1 MAEMRS
7 RDAMYAGLLSATA
20 QHEHEAVTLRGEAH
34 QLREELG
41 AIHARAAHLQS
52 ERDSMML
59 KMERGHEELHR
70 SQAARRELEER
81 VAAMEAEQQQAAAR
95 FAALQGGL
103 EEKNANIQQVRAT
116 PATMSTFAISSP
128 PRLFTC
134 AGSTCPLSRSAQP
147 HPFSSHIP
155 LQLQNQLDTSVKAAQ
170 EAHER
175 LRGQGETELQAAKTR
190 ADESEARVAELERR
204 LKEAEQTAL
213 EAQEATEKVQFEL
226 ELSHALL
233 EESAHTH
240 DENLASA
247 VAKADEFRA
256 TMATAL
262 HVPSRADL
270 AELEKAA
277 AELYQLA
284 QTTAGHRE
292 QMRRAEEERN
302 QASSAIREQLELVH
316 ECVTAICTESAG
328 ETAQDL
334 RLRASSDIDDGGH
347 SENDAP
353 NGDGATRVDR
363 PASKSSKVLASA
375 AAAAAAHASGD
386 SDASSAAVDR
396 RRRRQQQARRRHE
409 RRHADNLP
417 LAASLRPLKFQ
428 LSAALRRSP
437 KEGSPLADVAHHT
450 LDSLMQLMTWF
461 EAALKREQARA
472 EADFA
477 QERASL
483 LGAKRE
489 ADERAGAAESSW
501 QLASESVERGREAVT
516 QLQAQLSSKAD
527 ALSKAQ
533 AGESAAIVR
542 AVSASEAAAAAEK
555 RAEEAGAALE
565 ESRRRLADLE
575 RDFNALSQK
584 RGRSHSHSHSR
595 GRSRSAARNDDGA
608 LRDAAAS
615 RGARAHSASPGMSRR
630 PLGAAADASTV
641 PSIRISSAAASERA
655 ASEAVDANDAGGD
668 AHSGLHDDDDESG
681 TASEAES
688 GCPGCAEAWAR
699 LDTSE
704 AALGEAAAAE
714 RRASTALAAQ
724 ERLVKEL
731 RDAGYVRM
739 SRLRDL
745 EGELR
750 LAQASTE
757 EKQAAAQR
765 EEERLSRELMQAH
778 ERCHAQQARLA
789 ELEETVAQSSDA
801 RALQQY
807 RGEATEL
814 RGKVAALEARLTDV
828 RADLNDD
835 LKAQLLDLQEEL
847 DEARRERDEERQS
860 RDERRQAAALQIAT
874 LKAEINVRDNTIEAL
889 RETVAL
895 LQRDDSKELIKK
907 FEERVEELEEEK
919 RLVEAQVEEQRGLV
933 AVANERISFLE
944 DMRQKDDTVSRLE
957 ARLEKSKALIDE
969 LKQASEEDALALR
982 DLRARVLEH
991 ESELEVVRKELR
1003 TRTLQLEDARA
1014 LGRYFVAQVETLI
1027 GDIVTALDI
1036 HNPPPLAGEVWQ
1048 ELPSKEAAAEDLQA
1062 QLLIDMSEAQRKK
1075 RWEKSLSKLQ
1085 EEMLGKIRRV
1095 HGEAE
1100 RLASLE
1106 SKYKNDADRIVE
1118 VMKMQCDERVRL
1130 LEAKLQRKETVLAG
1144 YDKDLGQLHLL
1155 KVACGLWKR
1164 RLCASQTERGTCFG

>member
-41 AIHARAAHLQS
+41 AIHGRATHLQS

-103 EEKNANIQQVRAT
+103 EEKDATIQQVRTT
-116 PATMSTFAISSP
+116 PVTMTALAFSLLASSRAHP
-128 PRLFTC
+128 SLAPRV
-134 AGSTCPLSRSAQP
+134 LSAAQRSAASFFFQ
-147 HPFSSHIP
+147 IP
-155 LQLQNQLDTSVKAAQ
+155 LQLQNRLDTSVKAAQ
-170 EAHER
+170 EEHER
-175 LRGQGETELQAAKTR
+175 LRSQGETELQAAKTR

-204 LKEAEQTAL
+204 LKEAEQAAH
-213 EAQEATEKVQFEL
+213 EAQEVAEKVQFEL

-233 EESAHTH
+233 EENAHTH
-240 DENLASA
+240 DESLASA
-247 VAKADEFRA
+247 IAKADEFRA
-256 TMATAL
+256 AIAAAL
-262 HVPSRADL
+262 HAPPKANL

-284 QTTAGHRE
+284 QTTTGHQE
-292 QMRRAEEERN
+292 QTRRAEEERH
-302 QASSAIREQLELVH
+302 QASAAIREQLELVH
-316 ECVTAICTESAG
+316 ECVVAICTEGAG
-328 ETAQDL
+328 ESEFAQA
-334 RLRASSDIDDGGH
+334 LRAGSDGNDSDH
-347 SENDAP
+347 SENDASS
-353 NGDGATRVDR
+353 GDGTTRIDR
-363 PASKSSKVLASA
+363 PGSKNSRA

-409 RRHADNLP
+409 RRHAANLP

-461 EAALKREQARA
+461 EAALKREQVRA

-483 LGAKRE
+483 LGAKRG
-489 ADERAGAAESSW
+489 ADERAAAAESTR

-542 AVSASEAAAAAEK
+542 AVSASEAAAAAQK
-555 RAEEAGAALE
+555 RADEAAAALE
-565 ESRRRLADLE
+565 DTRRRLADLE
-575 RDFNALSQK
+575 RDFDALSQK
-584 RGRSHSHSHSR
+584 RARSHSHSR

-615 RGARAHSASPGMSRR
+615 RGGRAHSASPGLSRR
-630 PLGAAADASTV
+630 PLGTAADASNV
-641 PSIRISSAAASERA
+641 PRIKISSAAASERT
-655 ASEAVDANDAGGD
+655 ASEAAEADDAGPYAMD
-668 AHSGLHDDDDESG
+668 NARSGLDDDDESG
-681 TASEAES
+681 TASEGES

-750 LAQASTE
+750 LAQASME

-765 EEERLSRELMQAH
+765 EEERLSRELTQVH
-778 ERCHAQQARLA
+778 EKCHAQQARLA

-807 RGEATEL
+807 RGEVTEL
-814 RGKVAALEARLTDV
+814 RNKVAALEARLTDV

-874 LKAEINVRDNTIEAL
+874 LKAEINVRDNTIESL

-969 LKQASEEDALALR
+969 LKQASEEDAMALR
-982 DLRARVLEH
+982 DLRGRVLEH
-991 ESELEVVRKELR
+991 ESELEAVRKELR
-1003 TRTLQLEDARA
+1003 ARTLQLEDARA
-1014 LGRYFVAQVETLI
+1014 LGRYFVAQVETLSS
-1027 GDIVTALDI
+1027 DIVTALGI
-1036 HNPPPLAGEVWQ
+1036 HNPPRLAGEVWQ

-1062 QLLIDMSEAQRKK
+1062 QLLLDMSEAQRKK

-1085 EEMLGKIRRV
+1085 EEMLGEIRRV

-1100 RLASLE
+1100 RLAGLE
-1106 SKYKNDADRIVE
+1106 SRYKNDADRIVE

-1155 KVACGLWKR
+1155 KVRGALKL
-1164 RLCASQTERGTCFG
+1164 RL